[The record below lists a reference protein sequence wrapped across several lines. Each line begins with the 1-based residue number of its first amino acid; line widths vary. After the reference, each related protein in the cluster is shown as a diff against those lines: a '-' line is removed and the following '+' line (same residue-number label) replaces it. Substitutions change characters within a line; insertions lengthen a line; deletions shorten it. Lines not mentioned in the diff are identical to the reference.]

1 MECRPG
7 VAQVSLPQ
15 VRIGSEKQQ
24 KSWDSFLCGKWTNM
38 DAGIAGGDS
47 E

>member
-1 MECRPG
+1 MWNVGLELLKSPF
-7 VAQVSLPQ
+7 L
-15 VRIGSEKQQ
+15 RIGSEKQQ